1 MKGKTLLTCLLALAA
16 AMPMEAQRKKKTPRA
31 DQTQSVE
38 QLIQNYRFDE
48 AESLVQKEIKKAQ
61 KEGKSTERLEADMQ
75 RAILGAD
82 MLRGMERVAFIDSF
96 KVARKDVLAA
106 LKLSA
111 DAGSLLPAATQSGKF
126 RQQPAELGSMAC
138 INDLRDR
145 IFFSAATEKG
155 GVKNIHAAYRSGKG
169 WGTAAIPP
177 GLANEAADQDF
188 PFVMPDGVTLYYAA
202 QGEGSLGG
210 YDLFVTRYNP
220 ETKQYLKAENLGM
233 PFNSPA
239 NDYMLV
245 IDETVKLGWL
255 VSDRYQ
261 QPDSACVY
269 VFVPNESREIY
280 EVNNETRDQV
290 VALAKLQCIAD
301 TQYDE
306 QLVKDAR
313 QRLRKVSEQRA
324 AANERKHRY
333 VINNRTVYTNLS
345 QFKSQQARDLASQ
358 SDEVKYKIEELSERQ
373 DELMLKRATQQ
384 LTPKEKGILKQ
395 LNQNLL
401 LLNEQ
406 YNTLTKQMRIYENK

>member
-1 MKGKTLLTCLLALAA
+1 M
-16 AMPMEAQRKKKTPRA
+16 
-31 DQTQSVE
+31 
-38 QLIQNYRFDE
+38 
-48 AESLVQKEIKKAQ
+48 
-61 KEGKSTERLEADMQ
+61 
-75 RAILGAD
+75 
-82 MLRGMERVAFIDSF
+82 
-96 KVARKDVLAA
+96 
-106 LKLSA
+106 
-111 DAGSLLPAATQSGKF
+111 
-126 RQQPAELGSMAC
+126 
-138 INDLRDR
+138 
-145 IFFSAATEKG
+145 
-155 GVKNIHAAYRSGKG
+155 
-169 WGTAAIPP
+169 
-177 GLANEAADQDF
+177 
-188 PFVMPDGVTLYYAA
+188 
-202 QGEGSLGG
+202 
-210 YDLFVTRYNP
+210 
-220 ETKQYLKAENLGM
+220 
-233 PFNSPA
+233 
-239 NDYMLV
+239 
-245 IDETVKLGWL
+245 
-255 VSDRYQ
+255 
-261 QPDSACVY
+261 Y